1 MTTADR
7 HNVQVYR
14 TQSFELNQINY
25 ESRVYWSGGNDFGDP
40 RELPGMLSY
49 QTDMLSYQTDILS
62 YQIDMF
68 VISILISFAFTFF
81 ASYKQINIENP

>member
-1 MTTADR
+1 MLSYQTD
-7 HNVQVYR
+7 
-14 TQSFELNQINY
+14 
-25 ESRVYWSGGNDFGDP
+25 
-40 RELPGMLSY
+40 MLSY